1 MQYKNDGKSEEHYI
15 QNRFTAY
22 LQVSLRRKRIEVL
35 AKRYDIMRHET
46 ATETNELFS
55 CAQQNE
61 DQLIHDMDV
70 QIKCQQILQA
80 LQNMKARE
88 RYIFLA
94 RVIEER
100 PFTELASLYLAFLLL
115 SKDDSGALHRK
126 HHRGG
131 QHGFCGRHS

>member
-35 AKRYDIMRHET
+35 AKRYDLIRHE
-46 ATETNELFS
+46 TETNEIFS
-55 CAQQNE
+55 YVQQNE

-100 PFTELASLYLAFLLL
+100 PFTELARELGL
-115 SKDDSGALHRK
+115 SYKGVAAIYYRTLQQLRK
-126 HHRGG
+126 EMED
-131 QHGFCGRHS
+131 FE

>member
-35 AKRYDIMRHET
+35 AKRYDLIRHEA
-46 ATETNELFS
+46 ATETNEIFS
-55 CAQQNE
+55 YVQQNE
-61 DQLIHDMDV
+61 DQLIHNMEL
-70 QIKCQQILQA
+70 QAKCQQILQA

-100 PFTELASLYLAFLLL
+100 PFAELARELGLGYKGVAAIYYRTLQRL
-115 SKDDSGALHRK
+115 RK
-126 HHRGG
+126 EMEDLE
-131 QHGFCGRHS
+131 

>member
-35 AKRYDIMRHET
+35 AKRYDIMRHEP

-100 PFTELASLYLAFLLL
+100 PFTELARELGL
-115 SKDDSGALHRK
+115 SYKGVAAIHYRTLQRLRK
-126 HHRGG
+126 EMEDLE
-131 QHGFCGRHS
+131 

>member
-35 AKRYDIMRHET
+35 AKRYDLMRHET
-46 ATETNELFS
+46 SSETSEIFS
-55 CAQQNE
+55 YVQQNE

-100 PFTELASLYLAFLLL
+100 PFTELARELGL
-115 SKDDSGALHRK
+115 SYKGVAAIYYRTLQRLRK
-126 HHRGG
+126 EMED
-131 QHGFCGRHS
+131 FE

>member
-22 LQVSLRRKRIEVL
+22 LLVSLRRKRIEVL
-35 AKRYDIMRHET
+35 AKRYDLIRHAT
-46 ATETNELFS
+46 ATKTNEIIS
-55 CAQQNE
+55 YVQQNE

-100 PFTELASLYLAFLLL
+100 PFTELARELGL
-115 SKDDSGALHRK
+115 SYKGVAAIYYRTLQRLRK
-126 HHRGG
+126 EMED
-131 QHGFCGRHS
+131 FE

>member
-35 AKRYDIMRHET
+35 AKRYDLMRHET
-46 ATETNELFS
+46 ATETNELFPYG
-55 CAQQNE
+55 QQNE
-61 DQLIHDMDV
+61 DQLIHNMEV
-70 QIKCQQILQA
+70 QAKCQQILQA

-100 PFTELASLYLAFLLL
+100 SFAELARELGLGYKGVAAIYYRTLQRL
-115 SKDDSGALHRK
+115 RK
-126 HHRGG
+126 EMEDLE
-131 QHGFCGRHS
+131 

>member
-35 AKRYDIMRHET
+35 AKRYDLIRHEA
-46 ATETNELFS
+46 ATETNEIFS
-55 CAQQNE
+55 YVQQNE

-100 PFTELASLYLAFLLL
+100 SFTELARELGIGYKGVAAIYYRTLQRL
-115 SKDDSGALHRK
+115 RK
-126 HHRGG
+126 EMEDLE
-131 QHGFCGRHS
+131 

>member
-35 AKRYDIMRHET
+35 AKRYDLMRHEI
-46 ATETNELFS
+46 ASETNEIFS
-55 CAQQNE
+55 YVQQNE

-100 PFTELASLYLAFLLL
+100 PFAELARELGLGYKGVAAIYYRTLQRL
-115 SKDDSGALHRK
+115 RK
-126 HHRGG
+126 EMED
-131 QHGFCGRHS
+131 FE

>member
-35 AKRYDIMRHET
+35 AKRYDPMRHET
-46 ATETNELFS
+46 ATETNELFPYG
-55 CAQQNE
+55 QQNE
-61 DQLIHDMDV
+61 DQLIHNMEV
-70 QIKCQQILQA
+70 QAKCQQILQA

-100 PFTELASLYLAFLLL
+100 PFAELARELGLGYKGVAAIYYRTLQRL
-115 SKDDSGALHRK
+115 RK
-126 HHRGG
+126 EMEDLE
-131 QHGFCGRHS
+131 

>member
-35 AKRYDIMRHET
+35 AKRYGLIRHET
-46 ATETNELFS
+46 ASETNEIFS
-55 CAQQNE
+55 YVQQNE

-100 PFTELASLYLAFLLL
+100 PFTELARELGL
-115 SKDDSGALHRK
+115 SYKGVAAIYYRTLQRLRK
-126 HHRGG
+126 EMED
-131 QHGFCGRHS
+131 FE